1 MNGLHSE
8 KLFLVVFW
16 AKMESGVATKKLV
29 SWKCYELLATF
40 KILHPLYITES
51 RVLSWSWQN
60 WIFQNLRKSPNIL
73 LKAVWFA
80 ENGNKFDDIILVGK
94 CIWLANIT
102 LCEIYTFTFEASTT
116 AWKVS
121 TYWVFSGPYFSSF
134 RPEKTPYLSTFHV
147 VYALRKRKFFYY
159 HMI

>member
-1 MNGLHSE
+1 MGCIRKNNFLGFSGLKCNPELPQKNS
-8 KLFLVVFW
+8 LV
-16 AKMESGVATKKLV
+16 ENATNYLQH
-29 SWKCYELLATF
+29 F

-94 CIWLANIT
+94 CIWLADIT
-102 LCEIYTFTFEASTT
+102 LSETYTFTFEASTT

-121 TYWVFSGPYFSSF
+121 TYWVFSGPYFSAF

>member
-8 KLFLVVFW
+8 KLFLGVFW

-94 CIWLANIT
+94 CIWLADIT
-102 LCEIYTFTFEASTT
+102 LSETYTFTFEASTT
-116 AWKVS
+116 AWSVYILS
-121 TYWVFSGPYFSSF
+121 FFWSVFF
-134 RPEKTPYLSTFHV
+134 RIQTRKNSVFEHFHV